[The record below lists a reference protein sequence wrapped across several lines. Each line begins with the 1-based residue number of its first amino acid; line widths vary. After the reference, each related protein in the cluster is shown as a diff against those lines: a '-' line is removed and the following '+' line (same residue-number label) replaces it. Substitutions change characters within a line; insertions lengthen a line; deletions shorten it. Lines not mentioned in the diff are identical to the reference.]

1 MVFGGSADESLVQTW
16 IRRGITVPAFIL
28 CWLFMLVTMPLSLP
42 IAFVYDLFRHRKFP
56 AVRTILM
63 VFMYFTAANTGVA
76 AALASWLR
84 WRLTPQSRE
93 AFMERQYAIQRW
105 WAMTLYRAAVRLY
118 GIKLDIEERGME
130 NLGPCIIFVRHVCV
144 FDNLVP
150 YVTIT
155 ERHGIFMRWALN
167 RYLLRDP
174 AIDIV
179 GGRLVNAFVR
189 NDRRNGDKEVQ
200 RVVALLDELGGHE
213 GVQMFPEG
221 ALFNSVRR
229 QRILKRLAESSD
241 AYLLERARRLT
252 NTLPPRLGG
261 TIGLLKANPGLDA
274 VFISH
279 TGLEGA
285 GSYRRIL
292 RGALVGKHVRVRI
305 WRVPFA
311 EIPTGE
317 QAQIDW
323 FYSQWERV
331 DRFVGEEADEEDLA
345 PVLAGAAR

>member
-1 MVFGGSADESLVQTW
+1 MVFGGSADESMVQTW
-16 IRRGITVPAFIL
+16 IRRGITVPAFGFI
-28 CWLFMLVTMPLSLP
+28 WLFMLVTMPLSLP
-42 IAFVYDLFRHRKFP
+42 GAALYDLVRNRTFP

-63 VFMYFTAANTGVA
+63 VFMYFTAANAGVA
-76 AALASWLR
+76 AALSSWLR
-84 WRLTPQSRE
+84 WRLTPQTRE
-93 AFMERQYAIQRW
+93 GFIERQYAIQRW

-118 GIKLDIEERGME
+118 GIKLDIEEQGME
-130 NLGPCIIFVRHVCV
+130 NPRPCIIFVRHVCV

-179 GGRLVNAFVR
+179 GSRLTNAFVR
-189 NDRRNGDKEVQ
+189 NDRRHGDREVQ
-200 RVVALLDELGGHE
+200 RVVSLLDGLGEHE

-221 ALFNSVRR
+221 ALFNPVRR
-229 QRILKRLAESSD
+229 QRILQRLAESPDS
-241 AYLLERARRLT
+241 YLLERARRLT

-261 TIGLLKANPGLDA
+261 TIGLLQANPGHDA

-279 TGLEGA
+279 TGLEGS

-311 EIPTGE
+311 EIPTGQ